1 MRTRSLD
8 YQLNWQSA
16 IQIIY
21 LYLKNS
27 NYVNI
32 STRKQFF
39 LPRPIFEK
47 GGGGV
52 AKFGVGEGGINKA
65 YIFLYSSRLFLYSCI
80 ALSSP
85 WMSPLCLFLG
95 ASCPS
100 PKDLSRLILASSLN
114 LLFSVFKFYKKVTLL
129 LVQSNIPVCTYFN
142 TSSNNYSFYWVLFV
156 KKKVTFFHLN
166 NILNF

>member
-1 MRTRSLD
+1 MSTFQQESNFFYPGLF
-8 YQLNWQSA
+8 
-16 IQIIY
+16 
-21 LYLKNS
+21 LK
-27 NYVNI
+27 
-32 STRKQFF
+32 KG
-39 LPRPIFEK
+39 

-166 NILNF
+166 NSLNF

>member
-1 MRTRSLD
+1 MRTLSLD

-32 STRKQFF
+32 LTRKQFLF
-39 LPRPIFEK
+39 TQAYFWK
-47 GGGGV
+47 GGV

-156 KKKVTFFHLN
+156 KKNVTFFHLN